1 MCDNGRGKWEG
12 GGGGRGYVVIICSL
26 IILFSGGWCSSET
39 FSIPFPFHF
48 HLHFCSCEYKF
59 HSVLVTKCCLSP
71 SFLLSW
77 TPDTSVW
84 IRSFCYYRWPSLLI
98 VTLVMT
104 NNIFAYVLWSRENE
118 LCVCKHQSL
127 KGLCSNKYSTQAWGI
142 LCTTLK
148 WWAALSILLSW

>member
-1 MCDNGRGKWEG
+1 M
-12 GGGGRGYVVIICSL
+12 
-26 IILFSGGWCSSET
+26 LFSVGWSSSET
-39 FSIPFPFHF
+39 FFIPFPF
-48 HLHFCSCEYKF
+48 CSREYRF

-77 TPDTSVW
+77 TPSTSVG
-84 IRSFCYYRWPSLLI
+84 IRSFCHYRWPSLLI

-118 LCVCKHQSL
+118 LCVRKHPSL
-127 KGLCSNKYSTQAWGI
+127 KGVCSNQYSMQAWGI

-148 WWAALSILLSW
+148 SWAALSIILINKHINQKCLGFLSSEALHPNAYAL